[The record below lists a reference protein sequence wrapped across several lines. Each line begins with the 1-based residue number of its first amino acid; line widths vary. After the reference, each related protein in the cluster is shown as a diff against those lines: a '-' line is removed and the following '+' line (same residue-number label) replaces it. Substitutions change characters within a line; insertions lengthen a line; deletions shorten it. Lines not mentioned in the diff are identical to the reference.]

1 MSNPA
6 IPREDVHSYSEAC
19 SDLGMAF
26 QSVAAR
32 LVREQSRLKS
42 FIESNFSEV
51 DPMAGQVALYMFAV
65 SLRVYEQAGGRL
77 KKVNGM
83 DLSAAQK
90 RVQESLEGL
99 LPLDDGFPG
108 RAKGLE
114 WRAQPHLLDE
124 ILWALYERD
133 DVDRKDE
140 EAVLDDNQSAMIYL
154 MLWTAIEALDS
165 KWRP

>member
-1 MSNPA
+1 MTNPA

-32 LVREQSRLKS
+32 LVRGQSRLKG
-42 FIESNFSEV
+42 FIESNFSEI

-65 SLRVYEQAGGRL
+65 SLRVFEEAGGRL
-77 KKVNGM
+77 KKVNGN
-83 DLSAAQK
+83 DLAAAQK
-90 RVQESLEGL
+90 RVQAALENL
-99 LPLDDGFPG
+99 LPLDEGFPE
-108 RAKGLE
+108 RAKALD

-124 ILWALYERD
+124 ILWALYERGD
-133 DVDRKDE
+133 DDKKEE
-140 EAVLDDNQSAMIYL
+140 EAVLDENQSAMIYL